1 VAFRNALRK
10 FTKWTTTGT
19 GAYMDEKE
27 LIKRCKKRD
36 RAAQK
41 MLYDTYAPEMLGV
54 CYRYTK
60 SLDDAEDVLQEG
72 FIKCFTHLESF
83 KNDGVFAGWLRKIM
97 VNTALSYLRK
107 NSRYRNQMDF
117 SAPVLHP
124 VIDEMAT
131 PALQIEELMECVR
144 RLPTGYQTIFN
155 LVGIEGYSH
164 NEVAKLLGISVQT
177 SRSQYSRA
185 RTSLIQLI
193 MHCEVTLENKK
204 VSVKRL

>member
-1 VAFRNALRK
+1 
-10 FTKWTTTGT
+10 
-19 GAYMDEKE
+19 MDEKE
-27 LIKRCKKRD
+27 LLKKCRKND

-41 MLYDTYAPEMLGV
+41 MLYDTYAPDMLGI

-72 FIKCFTHLESF
+72 FIKCFTHLETF
-83 KNDGVFAGWLRKIM
+83 KGEGVFVGWLRKIM

-117 SAPVLHP
+117 SSPVLHP
-124 VIDEMAT
+124 VIDEAAT
-131 PALQIEELMECVR
+131 PTLQAEELMECVR
-144 RLPTGYQTIFN
+144 KLPAGYQTIFN

-164 NEVAKLLGISVQT
+164 DEVAKLLDISVQT

-185 RTSLIQLI
+185 RASLIQIIKQL
-193 MHCEVTLENKK
+193 ENTLEDKQA
-204 VSVKRL
+204 SVKGL